1 MVFGFL
7 ASLWRRTSAKAGRDA
22 EAALL
27 GAAVSA
33 RVHHRTVEHL
43 NTVEIAVPAAA
54 VDDGSGGR
62 DRRAG
67 RRLPLVMTHGYG
79 AGLGLYFGTFDALAG
94 SGLFSRVLA
103 VDWAGM
109 GRSSRTAPPWP
120 GAAATQS
127 ATTRDTETY
136 FCDSLEAWRKAE
148 GLERF
153 VLLGHSIGGYL
164 AAVYAMRFPH
174 RVAHLILASPVG
186 LPRQP
191 ENSMKRWEKQPWRVR
206 TLIKTARWLWAHDVT
221 PQWATRV
228 AGSYLGRAM
237 LWKYVD
243 RRLRPA
249 HAHWARIG
257 VAPEQVLE
265 YLYHISAMGPG
276 TGEFALSRLL
286 APGAYAHAP
295 LVDRLA
301 PASPRE
307 RRAARRAA
315 AAAEKED
322 GSATEE
328 EEDGEGEGEG
338 ESGLCAATTRV
349 TFLYGS
355 HDWMDHRHADRL
367 LPALHA
373 AGVEAE
379 VLVVPK
385 AGHQVFLD
393 NADGFCGALLGAR
406 ERALA
411 KEADAAR
418 AGGGG
423 QAHHAAAAPPRAP
436 PVAAGG
442 ARL

>member
-7 ASLWRRTSAKAGRDA
+7 SSLWRRTSAKAGRDA
-22 EAALL
+22 EAVLL
-27 GAAVSA
+27 NAAVRCSP
-33 RVHHRTVEHL
+33 VHHRVTAHL
-43 NTVEIAVPAAA
+43 NTVEVDVPATTKA
-54 VDDGSGGR
+54 
-62 DRRAG
+62 

-79 AGLGLYFGTFDALAG
+79 AGLGLYFGTYDALAG

-109 GRSSRTAPPWP
+109 GRSSRTQPRWP
-120 GAAATQS
+120 GGNSTV
-127 ATTRDTETY
+127 TTREAEDY
-136 FCDSLEAWRKAE
+136 FIDSLEAWRVAE

-164 AAVYAMRFPH
+164 AAVYAMRYPE

-186 LPRQP
+186 IPRQP
-191 ENSMKRWEKQPWRVR
+191 ENSLRRFEGAPWRIR
-206 TLIKTARWLWAHDVT
+206 ALIRTARWLWARDVT
-221 PQWATRV
+221 PQWVTRT
-228 AGSYLGRAM
+228 AGAYLGRAM

-257 VAPEQVLE
+257 VTPEQVLE
-265 YLYHISAMGPG
+265 YLYHISAMDGS
-276 TGEFALSRLL
+276 GEYALSKLL
-286 APGAYAHAP
+286 APGAYAHNP
-295 LVDRLA
+295 LCDRLA

-307 RRAARRAA
+307 ERAARRARAQA
-315 AAAEKED
+315 A
-322 GSATEE
+322 GE
-328 EEDGEGEGEG
+328 EEDGEKDGGENDAPAER
-338 ESGLCAATTRV
+338 GLCAATTRV
-349 TFLYGS
+349 TFAYGS

-367 LPALHA
+367 LPKLRA
-373 AGVEAE
+373 AGVTSE

-393 NADGFCGALLGAR
+393 NADGFCSALLGAR

-411 KEADAAR
+411 DEGDVAR
-418 AGGGG
+418 ALPVDRLAPP
-423 QAHHAAAAPPRAP
+423 QPQQPVAAAAA
-436 PVAAGG
+436 G